1 MIVCA
6 WAASHAWCGQSQS
19 EGGVLHEIACAS
31 LMQVEGSMSP
41 QMSYIPRR
49 LRAREVLD
57 IRNGQGLVVR
67 CLAGALWITQDGDT
81 DDVVVKAG
89 QCFVLDRRGLALVS
103 APVAPATVVVERAT
117 RGAPCAAQRYAAPGR
132 LRPAA

>member
-1 MIVCA
+1 
-6 WAASHAWCGQSQS
+6 
-19 EGGVLHEIACAS
+19 
-31 LMQVEGSMSP
+31 MSP
-41 QMSYIPRR
+41 QVSYIPHR

-57 IRNGQGLVVR
+57 IRDGQGLVVR

-81 DDVVVKAG
+81 DDVVVKTG
-89 QCFVLDRRGLALVS
+89 ECFMLDRRGLALVS
-103 APVAPATVVVERAT
+103 APVAPATLVVERAM

>member
-1 MIVCA
+1 
-6 WAASHAWCGQSQS
+6 
-19 EGGVLHEIACAS
+19 
-31 LMQVEGSMSP
+31 MSP

-103 APVAPATVVVERAT
+103 APVAPATVVVERAA
-117 RGAPCAAQRYAAPGR
+117 RGAPCAAQRYATPGR

>member
-1 MIVCA
+1 
-6 WAASHAWCGQSQS
+6 
-19 EGGVLHEIACAS
+19 
-31 LMQVEGSMSP
+31 MSP
-41 QMSYIPRR
+41 QVSYIPRR

-103 APVAPATVVVERAT
+103 APIAPATVVVERAT
-117 RGAPCAAQRYAAPGR
+117 HEAPCAAQRYAAPGR